1 MARWWAGSL
10 VVLLFLPLAPAKG
23 IAAMGETPIT
33 QTGRTMHYRLT
44 LQIGPMETMY
54 SKADAAKMHPTAGE
68 IMVGGAMV
76 MPGDAMAG
84 QTSPMA
90 TDTRH
95 LEVHVTSLATGK
107 VVTDAMCQITVTNEA
122 TKTSQT
128 VPIAVMYG
136 VKEGPADW
144 HYGNNV
150 SMASGTYT
158 VKVVVNGEQ
167 ALFHVTIP
175 KM

>member
-1 MARWWAGSL
+1 MARWWVGSL

-23 IAAMGETPIT
+23 IAAMGDTPIT
-33 QTGRTMHYRLT
+33 QTGTTMHYRLM

-54 SKADAAKMHPTAGE
+54 SKADATKMHPTAGE
-68 IMVGGAMV
+68 IMVGGAMA
-76 MPGDAMAG
+76 MPGGTMAG
-84 QTSPMA
+84 QTGPMA
-90 TDTRH
+90 MDTRH

-107 VVTDAMCQITVTNEA
+107 VVTDAMCQITLTNEA

-128 VPIAVMYG
+128 VPIAMMYG

-144 HYGNNV
+144 HYGNNI
-150 SMASGTYT
+150 SIPSGTYAVT
-158 VKVVVNGEQ
+158 VVVNGEH